1 MPKFMTLS
9 EAAKHIGVHRSTMA
23 RMVGRNEVPALR
35 LPSGAVRIDAA
46 DFKAWRAA
54 HRTDP
59 IENTPMTLPASPS
72 AKLESLEHEIA
83 LTERALADA
92 TRANH
97 AAGVELARAPSNH
110 DALKAAREAA
120 KAVAEIESD
129 LDMLRK
135 ARVAAREADDA
146 DAMAAGRAQAI
157 EHMKALDVLI
167 AERQEAAERV
177 DAALAELKA
186 VLQSWMETGRAVAD
200 EARGFFKLTVADQ
213 RRMSEYSG
221 GASSMVD
228 VASNAIAAEVDDACR
243 GMNIHHT
250 MTFNYLRQH
259 AGQPEMV
266 AAASESSAGMLQ
278 ARVREIA
285 KQRGLLQ

>member
-1 MPKFMTLS
+1 
-9 EAAKHIGVHRSTMA
+9 
-23 RMVGRNEVPALR
+23 
-35 LPSGAVRIDAA
+35 
-46 DFKAWRAA
+46 
-54 HRTDP
+54 
-59 IENTPMTLPASPS
+59 
-72 AKLESLEHEIA
+72 
-83 LTERALADA
+83 
-92 TRANH
+92 
-97 AAGVELARAPSNH
+97 
-110 DALKAAREAA
+110 
-120 KAVAEIESD
+120 
-129 LDMLRK
+129 
-135 ARVAAREADDA
+135 
-146 DAMAAGRAQAI
+146 
-157 EHMKALDVLI
+157 MKALDVLI

>member
-1 MPKFMTLS
+1 MSKLLTLS

-54 HRTDP
+54 RRTDP
-59 IENTPMTLPASPS
+59 MENAPMTIPASPS
-72 AKLESLEHEIA
+72 AKLENLEHEIA

-97 AAGVELARAPSNH
+97 AAGVELARAPSNPA
-110 DALKAAREAA
+110 ALTAAREAA
-120 KAVAEIESD
+120 KEVAVIDAD
-129 LDMLRK
+129 LAMLK
-135 ARVAAREADDA
+135 AARVAAQEADNA
-146 DAMAAGRAQAI
+146 EAVAAARVQAI
-157 EHMKALDVLI
+157 DHMKALDVLM

-177 DAALAELKA
+177 DTVLADLKA
-186 VLQSWMETGRAVAD
+186 AMQGWMDAGRAVAD
-200 EARGFFKLTVADQ
+200 EARGFFKITVADH

-221 GASSMVD
+221 GASALVD
-228 VASNAIAAEVDDACR
+228 AACNPLAAEIDEACR
-243 GMNIHHT
+243 GMNTCHT
-250 MTFNYLRQH
+250 MTFNYLRHH
-259 AGQPEMV
+259 AGQPELV
-266 AAASESSAGMLQ
+266 TTAAEGSARLLR
-278 ARVREIA
+278 ARVSEIA